1 MTGGGKKEK
10 SEEQD
15 GEAVDYVVHQY
26 GLTRDEARE
35 VVRESAGD
43 RLKIDAAA
51 GRLRAQRR

>member
-10 SEEQD
+10 REDQND
-15 GEAVDYVVHQY
+15 EAVDYVVHQY

-43 RLKIDAAA
+43 RMKIDAAA
-51 GRLRAQRR
+51 GRLRALRR